1 MTNTML
7 NHGLQSGARVIV
19 ALSVFGVLSIVGCSK
34 PTASFSENLLFLKYQ
49 EEQNDGYS
57 DQQQQ
62 DIVDAVAA
70 LFGTPDEPI
79 FIPVEGRDQLLQM
92 NRVKQA
98 AGPVNSDEYGNGR
111 GLYRQHCVHCHG
123 ITGNG
128 RGPTSAFLNPYP
140 RDFTMGKFKFT
151 STPVGIKPTEA
162 DLRKTLMNGI
172 AGTSMPSFAL
182 LSEGEVSALIDYV
195 KYLSVRGQVE
205 RELMIISPDFVDSED
220 AEANEQA
227 RKEFFSSDLLVSDV
241 LASIVESWNMAESMA
256 TPVPERPAKFDRF
269 SPEFDAKELAAS
281 VDRGR
286 NLYFS
291 NEAQC
296 VKCHGPAQLGDGQ
309 TNDYDDWTKEF
320 FDWKKTE
327 DEMYPK
333 KMETFLALG
342 GLKPRHILPR
352 NLRKGVYR
360 GGRRPVDIFWRIHNG
375 IDGSGMPES
384 NKAALKNDDLW
395 DLVNYVLQLPYE
407 PASRPGVEL
416 RTNTKEV
423 R

>member
-1 MTNTML
+1 
-7 NHGLQSGARVIV
+7 
-19 ALSVFGVLSIVGCSK
+19 
-34 PTASFSENLLFLKYQ
+34 
-49 EEQNDGYS
+49 
-57 DQQQQ
+57 
-62 DIVDAVAA
+62 
-70 LFGTPDEPI
+70 
-79 FIPVEGRDQLLQM
+79 
-92 NRVKQA
+92 
-98 AGPVNSDEYGNGR
+98 
-111 GLYRQHCVHCHG
+111 
-123 ITGNG
+123 
-128 RGPTSAFLNPYP
+128 
-140 RDFTMGKFKFT
+140 
-151 STPVGIKPTEA
+151 
-162 DLRKTLMNGI
+162 
-172 AGTSMPSFAL
+172 
-182 LSEGEVSALIDYV
+182 
-195 KYLSVRGQVE
+195 
-205 RELMIISPDFVDSED
+205 
-220 AEANEQA
+220 
-227 RKEFFSSDLLVSDV
+227 
-241 LASIVESWNMAESMA
+241 MAESMA